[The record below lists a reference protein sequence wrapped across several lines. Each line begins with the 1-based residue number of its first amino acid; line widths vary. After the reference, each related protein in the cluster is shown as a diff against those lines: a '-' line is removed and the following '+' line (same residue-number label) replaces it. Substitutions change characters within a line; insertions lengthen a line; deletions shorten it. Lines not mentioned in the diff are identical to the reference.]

1 MIYDYALVI
10 GNVIP
15 YQDANTAALSKCEYP
30 LSPVYEHPSVHM
42 LNTCRLIHAEAS
54 STLYSRNTFLLP
66 TTSLTKEF
74 FTKALHNPT
83 RRSWVK
89 SVYLMLWPED
99 MNQTERQ
106 VLGDKVREYESTS
119 PEVPSHYISVKM
131 HAADKLHVRLVSW
144 PQKVNLILDHLAL
157 DKLVV
162 NLAGSI
168 CHFRCC
174 WQEPGA
180 ILAFQKG
187 FAHGMPAFFRMYWCE
202 HDYTKDAKLCVQKW
216 TEQRKQPSV
225 SLRQGLETIERLQD
239 PILSK
244 VPEWKDNRPET
255 WYTMDF
261 FSLGDFE
268 ASDL

>member
-1 MIYDYALVI
+1 MIYDYALVV

-15 YQDANTAALSKCEYP
+15 YQDANTAALSKCNHP
-30 LSPVYEHPSVHM
+30 LSPVYEHPSVNI
-42 LNTCRLIHAEAS
+42 LNSCRFIHAEAS

-89 SVYLMLWPED
+89 SVYLVLWPED

-119 PEVPSHYISVKM
+119 PEVPSHYISTKM
-131 HAADKLHVRLVSW
+131 HAADRLHVRLVSW

-162 NLAGSI
+162 NLVGSI
-168 CHFRCC
+168 CHSGCC
-174 WQEPGA
+174 WEELAA

-187 FAHGMPAFFRMYWCE
+187 FAHGMPAVFKMKFSGYIYNCM
-202 HDYTKDAKLCVQKW
+202 QKW

-225 SLRQGLETIERLQD
+225 SLRQGLETIEWLQA
-239 PILSK
+239 PILST
-244 VPEWKDNRPET
+244 VPEWEDNRPET